1 MPGERSPFLSSF
13 SLTKMFRTFTKAFA
27 ALVCLSLPA
36 MAQES
41 HVLQE
46 VQITANRYE
55 QKQTGKTV
63 TVLSDSVLR
72 ANEGQTLS
80 QILEA
85 QAGLLVVGKGQPYG
99 SVQSIALRGAAT
111 GQTLIL
117 LDGIPVYEPSGIGA
131 TFDINLIPVQN
142 IERIEILRD
151 GQSTVYGSD
160 AIAGVINII
169 TRKSSGKKAKV
180 TAGLMGGSFG
190 TLNADAS
197 VSGTLK
203 NTQYSLGVSSVNSRG
218 FSSAAAPGKETFEKD
233 GYHDLGLNAGITQ
246 KITDKL
252 SANALFRYQ
261 KYDTDLDEAAFVDD
275 KDYTFSSDNFM
286 YGGGLLYT
294 LNKGRITFNYLGST
308 IDRSFT
314 NDSSD
319 VPAAAWSKF
328 SSNRY
333 NSRSDFFELFSHLSL
348 SKSLNLLAGA
358 SHQTQSMDYSGY
370 EINDWGRT
378 DYDAISSDLAHVS
391 NSSVYATLS
400 GGFQKGFGFE
410 AGARTNFHSVYGN
423 TLTFNLNP
431 YYLVDKQLKI
441 FASYGSSFRNPA
453 LYQLYSPYGNLDLSP
468 ELARTY
474 EAGFQVF
481 GEDTRDFF
489 RIVAFGRQ
497 YDDMI
502 IFESIAQAPWGVYN
516 NLSKKTS
523 NKGVELEGTKR
534 WNKLTAGINY
544 TVLDGVISDDLA
556 QKGDEI
562 RAFLRRPNHTVNL
575 RAGYSFNDR
584 LTVGIQS
591 QSFSRRNDVFYNSAT
606 FGTEAKILDAYTLV
620 HVQANYQVTPNF
632 RINFSGQNIFN
643 ADYQEIYGYNSRK
656 ATFLAGVRIN
666 F

>member
-1 MPGERSPFLSSF
+1 ML
-13 SLTKMFRTFTKAFA
+13 KTFTKA
-27 ALVCLSLPA
+27 LVAWVCFSLPA

-41 HVLQE
+41 HALGE

-63 TVLSDSVLR
+63 TILSDSVLR
-72 ANEGQTLS
+72 AYEGQTLS
-80 QILEA
+80 QILQA
-85 QAGLLVVGKGQPYG
+85 QAGLQVVGKGQPYG
-99 SVQSIALRGAAT
+99 SVQSIALRGAGF

-117 LDGIPVYEPSGIGA
+117 LDGIPVYEASGIGA
-131 TFDINLIPVQN
+131 TFDINLIAVQN
-142 IERIEILRD
+142 IERIEILKD

-169 TRKSSGKKAKV
+169 TKKSADKKAKV
-180 TAGLMGGSFG
+180 TAGIMGGSLG

-203 NTQYSLGVSSVNSRG
+203 NTQYTLGVSSVNSRG
-218 FSSAAAPGKETFEKD
+218 FSSAAAPDVAAPNKQTFEKD
-233 GYHDLGLNAGITQ
+233 GYNDLGLNAGITQ

-252 SANALFRYQ
+252 SANALLRYQ
-261 KYDTDLDEAAFVDD
+261 KYDTDLDEAALTDD
-275 KDYTFSSDNFM
+275 KDYTFTSDNLM

-294 LNKGRITFNYLGST
+294 LNKGRVTFNYLGST

-314 NDSSD
+314 NDSAD
-319 VPAAAWSKF
+319 VPATAWSRF
-328 SSNRY
+328 SENRY
-333 NSRSDFFELFSHLSL
+333 QSRSDFFELFTTLSL
-348 SKSLNLLAGA
+348 SKNLNLLAGA
-358 SHQTQSMDYSGY
+358 SHLAQSMDYTGY

-378 DYDAISSDLAHVS
+378 DYDAISSDLAHIG
-391 NSSVYATLS
+391 NSSIYATLS
-400 GGFQKGFGFE
+400 AGFQKGFGFE
-410 AGARTNFHSVYGN
+410 AGLRTNFHSVYGN
-423 TLTFNLNP
+423 TFTFNLNP
-431 YYLVDKQLKI
+431 YYLIDNQFKV

-481 GEDTRDFF
+481 GENSRDFF
-489 RIVAFGRQ
+489 RLVAFGRQ

-516 NLSKKTS
+516 NLDKKAS
-523 NKGVELEGTKR
+523 QKGVEIEGTKQ
-534 WNKLTAGINY
+534 WNKLTTGINY

-562 RAFLRRPNHTVNL
+562 RAFLRRPNHTVNI
-575 RAGYSFNDR
+575 RAGYSFNER

-591 QSFSRRNDVFYNSAT
+591 QYLSKRNDTFYNSAT
-606 FGTEAKILDAYTLV
+606 FGTEAKLLDAYTLI
-620 HVQANYQVTPNF
+620 HIQAHYQVTPHI

-656 ATFLAGVRIN
+656 ATFLLGGRVN